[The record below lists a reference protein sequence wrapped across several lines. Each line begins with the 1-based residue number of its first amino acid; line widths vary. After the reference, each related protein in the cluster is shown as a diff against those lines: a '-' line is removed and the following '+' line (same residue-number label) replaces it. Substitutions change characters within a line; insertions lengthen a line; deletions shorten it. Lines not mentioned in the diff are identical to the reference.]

1 MRIFIFVRIILIPL
15 SIGYESFIHADFIRA
30 SNLEQWSKA
39 LNFKI
44 LVEDFQILT
53 VSLTGLKNKRQFSTS
68 VSF

>member
-1 MRIFIFVRIILIPL
+1 MRIFIFVRIILILL

>member
-1 MRIFIFVRIILIPL
+1 MRIFIFVRIILITL

-44 LVEDFQILT
+44 LVEGFQILT

-68 VSF
+68 VAF